1 MDNIKMW
8 RNCGVIP
15 KIQVLLSTYNG
26 EQFLNQQLKSLVAQQ
41 NVDLNILIRDDG
53 SIDST
58 VSIIEKFIRKYPQF
72 IQLYIGEN
80 KGAKASF
87 FDLLEKA
94 AEHSNDFDFV
104 AFCDQDDVW
113 MGEKLISA
121 VKTLE
126 NDKNNNS
133 MPMMYCSATQMVQ
146 SDLRKLAVWP
156 QPPRQ
161 PISIYNALVEN
172 IAVGCTTVLNREAV
186 RLLAANIP
194 THITD
199 VIMHDWWAYICVSTS
214 GKVVFDENPHILYR
228 QHANNAL
235 GGGTDNWL
243 MKWINRFNRFSN
255 GKNHYII
262 SNQAR
267 VFLETFESKL
277 PSEQINIIRQLA
289 DVPQKRVFERLFFA
303 LRQPFY
309 RQSSMDNLVLKV
321 LIFLGKV

>member
-1 MDNIKMW
+1 MDIKMW

-26 EQFLNQQLKSLVAQQ
+26 EQFLNEQLESLLAQQ
-41 NVDLNILIRDDG
+41 DVDLNILIRDDG
-53 SIDST
+53 SRDST
-58 VSIIEKFIRKYPQF
+58 VSIIDDFVRKYPQV

-87 FDLLEKA
+87 FDLLEKIA
-94 AEHSNDFDFV
+94 KQPTDFDFV

-121 VKTLE
+121 VKTLQ
-126 NDKNNNS
+126 NDKNRDS
-133 MPMMYCSATQMVQ
+133 IPLMYCSATQMVQ

-156 QPPRQ
+156 RSPRQ
-161 PISIYNALVEN
+161 PIGIYNALVEN

-186 RLLAANIP
+186 SLLAANMP
-194 THITD
+194 KNITD
-199 VIMHDWWAYICVSTS
+199 VIMHDWWAYICVSSS

-235 GGGTDNWL
+235 GGGTDHWL
-243 MKWINRFNRFSN
+243 MKWLNRLKRFSN

-267 VFLETFESKL
+267 VFLETFQSKL
-277 PSEQINIIRQLA
+277 PPEQINIIRQLA
-289 DVPQKRVFERLFFA
+289 DVPRKRVLERLFFA
-303 LRQPFY
+303 LRHPFY
-309 RQSSMDNLVLKV
+309 RQSSTDNLVLKV

>member
-1 MDNIKMW
+1 MW
-8 RNCGVIP
+8 RSCGVIP

-26 EQFLNQQLKSLVAQQ
+26 EQYLNEQLESLLAQQ
-41 NVDLNILIRDDG
+41 HVDLKILIRDDG
-53 SIDST
+53 SRDST
-58 VSIIEKFIRKYPQF
+58 ASIIEEFIRKYPQ
-72 IQLYIGEN
+72 IIKLYIGEN

-87 FDLLEKA
+87 FDLLDRA
-94 AEHSNDFDFV
+94 AESSNDFDFI

-113 MGEKLISA
+113 MEEKLISA
-121 VKTLE
+121 IRMLE
-126 NDKNNNS
+126 NGKNSDS

-156 QPPRQ
+156 EPPRQ

-186 RLLAANIP
+186 SLLAHNMP
-194 THITD
+194 NNVPD
-199 VIMHDWWAYICVSTS
+199 VIMHDWWAYICVSSS

-228 QHANNAL
+228 QHTNNAL
-235 GGGTDNWL
+235 GGGTDKWL
-243 MKWINRFNRFSN
+243 MKWINRIKRYSK

-267 VFLETFESKL
+267 VFLETFQGKL
-277 PSEQINIIRQLA
+277 PSKQINIIRQLV
-289 DVPQKRVFERLFFA
+289 DISQKRVFQRLSFA

-309 RQSSMDNLVLKV
+309 RQNYMDNLVLKI
-321 LIFLGKV
+321 LIILGKI